1 MSMETLTA
9 LSLHQCNFEQFGTA
23 ILPVDDMTPHSD
35 RDAEL
40 TFNGD
45 HLRYYGMRLRRRLGI
60 LGSMT
65 RHTHATQCLGSADA
79 QAWWLAVAAAKLQ
92 SEQLDHSTVQLVKVQ
107 PGEAVK
113 LHQGT
118 WHAGPFFLAP
128 TALFFNLELS
138 DTNLTD
144 HNSQPLN
151 EKLKLNLVGEVVD

>member
-1 MSMETLTA
+1 MSMETLAA
-9 LSLHQCNFEQFGTA
+9 LRLDPGNFEQFGTA
-23 ILPVDDMTPHSD
+23 ILPVDDMTPHSSC
-35 RDAEL
+35 DAEL
-40 TFNGD
+40 KFNGD
-45 HLRYYGMRLRRRLGI
+45 NLRYYVMRLRQRAAV

-65 RHTHATQCLGSADA
+65 RHIDATQCLGSADA
-79 QAWWLAVAAAKLQ
+79 KPWWLAVAAAELQ
-92 SEQLDHSTVQLVKVQ
+92 SEQLDHTTVQLVEVH

-144 HNSQPLN
+144 HNSQSL
-151 EKLKLNLVGEVVD
+151 KKQIKLNIGGK

>member
-1 MSMETLTA
+1 MSMETLAA
-9 LSLHQCNFEQFGTA
+9 LRLDQGNFEQFGTA
-23 ILPVDDMTPHSD
+23 ILPVDDMTPHSSC
-35 RDAEL
+35 DADL
-40 TFNGD
+40 KFNGD
-45 HLRYYGMRLRRRLGI
+45 NLRYYVMRLRRRAAV

-65 RHTHATQCLGSADA
+65 RHIDATQCLGSADA
-79 QAWWLAVAAAKLQ
+79 KPWWLAVAAAELQ
-92 SEQLDHSTVQLVKVQ
+92 SEQLDHTTVQLVEVH

-144 HNSQPLN
+144 HNSQSL
-151 EKLKLNLVGEVVD
+151 KKQLKLNISGG

>member
-23 ILPVDDMTPHSD
+23 ILPVDDMTPHSN

-40 TFNGD
+40 KFNGAN
-45 HLRYYGMRLRRRLGI
+45 LRYYVMRLRRRPAV

-65 RHTHATQCLGSADA
+65 RHTYSTQCLSSADA
-79 QAWWLAVAAAKLQ
+79 QPWWLAVAAANLQ
-92 SEQLDHSTVQLVKVQ
+92 SEQLDHSTVRLVEVQ
-107 PGEAVK
+107 PSEAVK

-128 TALFFNLELS
+128 TAVFFNLELS

-144 HNSQPLN
+144 HNSQPLKK
-151 EKLKLNLVGEVVD
+151 KLKLNLNGE